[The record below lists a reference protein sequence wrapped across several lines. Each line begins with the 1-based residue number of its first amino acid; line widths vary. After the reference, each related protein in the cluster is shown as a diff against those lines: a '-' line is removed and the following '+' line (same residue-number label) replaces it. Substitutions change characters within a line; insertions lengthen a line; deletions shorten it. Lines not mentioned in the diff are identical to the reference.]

1 MITVDT
7 FLTTLYVMADD
18 FSKTD
23 LPPEPLHPGR
33 QGALSRSEVITLAVF
48 GQWGQFASERAFY
61 RYAQRHLRSAFPI
74 LPNRAQFNRLL
85 REHSTALALF
95 FHHLVGLLHARQV
108 PYEALD
114 GMGVATRN
122 AKRRGAGWLPQL
134 ADIGWSNRL
143 GWYEGFHI
151 LTAVNPHGV
160 LTGFGFGS
168 ASTKDQLLAE
178 TFLAARA
185 QPHPRLATVGQ
196 KAVGPYLLDKGFEGA
211 EWHTRWAHTYG
222 AEVICPPKQDSRQVW
237 PKRLRRW
244 FASLRQIVETAHEK
258 LLETFR
264 LAHERPHDLSGFEA
278 RLSATMVLHN
288 FCIWLNEQLGR
299 PRLAFVDLIDW

>member
-18 FSKTD
+18 FSKTE
-23 LPPEPLHPGR
+23 LPPEPLHPGK
-33 QGALSRSEVITLAVF
+33 QPALSRSEVITLAVF

-61 RYAQRHLRSAFPI
+61 RYALRHLRSAFPT
-74 LPNRAQFNRLL
+74 LPDRSQFNRLL
-85 REHSTALALF
+85 RSHSTALALF
-95 FHHLVGLLHARQV
+95 FHHLVDLLRARHV
-108 PYEALD
+108 AYEALS

-122 AKRRGAGWLPQL
+122 AKRRGAPWLPQL

-143 GWYEGFHI
+143 GYSAGFHV
-151 LTAVNPHGV
+151 LTAVNQFGV

-168 ASTKDQLLAE
+168 ASTKDQPLAE

-185 QPHPRLATVGQ
+185 QPHPRLLTVGQ
-196 KAVGPYLLDKGFEGA
+196 KASGVYLLDKGFEGA
-211 EWHTRWAHTYG
+211 EWHTRWAECYA
-222 AEVICPPKQDSRQVW
+222 AEVICPPKQGSRMRW

-258 LLETFR
+258 LLDAFR
-264 LAHERPHDLSGFEA
+264 LEYERPHDLSGFQA
-278 RLSATMVLHN
+278 RLNATMVLHN